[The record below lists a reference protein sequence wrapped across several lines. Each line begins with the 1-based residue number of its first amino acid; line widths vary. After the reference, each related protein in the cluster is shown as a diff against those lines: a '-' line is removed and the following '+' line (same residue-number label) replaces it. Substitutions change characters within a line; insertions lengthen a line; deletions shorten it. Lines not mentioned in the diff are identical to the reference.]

1 MRSARWGYF
10 RIITGTIIGG
20 IFGFYVMHLAELK
33 YKEMWNE
40 RLKKYEEELNRKKIA
55 EQSNEFQESL

>member
-1 MRSARWGYF
+1 MLNN
-10 RIITGTIIGG
+10 IIS
-20 IFGFYVMHLAELK
+20 GFFYSFWVFLDNQ
-33 YKEMWNE
+33 EMWNE